1 MKKTIA
7 MIHATYKAIPPMEK
21 AFREL
26 APDYVLQSHVD
37 EAMLAAVNRHGGVQ
51 EEDLREFT
59 RLVFTAMDSD
69 ADLILVCC
77 SIFCSYVPLMRQFT
91 DKPIIAINAPMLEK
105 AAAIGG
111 RIGIVSTTPTSGPHT
126 QRQIEKILAQTGADA
141 SFVHE
146 IVPDAISALKNGDAQ
161 THNQIIAQAAIRLKE
176 QGCSCVLLSQ
186 ITMAQA
192 KQLIPADKIPVLT
205 SPEEGALAVRE
216 ALEP

>member
-91 DKPIIAINAPMLEK
+91 DKPIIAINTPMLEK

-111 RIGIVSTTPTSGPHT
+111 KIGIVSTTPTSGPHT
-126 QRQIEKILAQTGADA
+126 QQQNREDFGSNRSQ
-141 SFVHE
+141 
-146 IVPDAISALKNGDAQ
+146 
-161 THNQIIAQAAIRLKE
+161 RL
-176 QGCSCVLLSQ
+176 LF
-186 ITMAQA
+186 
-192 KQLIPADKIPVLT
+192 P
-205 SPEEGALAVRE
+205 
-216 ALEP
+216 

>member
-21 AFREL
+21 AFRDL
-26 APDYVLQSHVD
+26 APDYVLQNHVD

-91 DKPIIAINAPMLEK
+91 DKPIIAINTPMLEK

-111 RIGIVSTTPTSGPHT
+111 KIGIVSTTPTSGPHT
-126 QRQIEKILAQTGADA
+126 QQQIEKILAQTGADA
-141 SFVHE
+141 SFVHA
-146 IVPDAISALKNGDAQ
+146 IVPDAISALKNGDTE
-161 THNQIIAQAAIRLKE
+161 THNQIVAQAAIRLKG

-205 SPEEGALAVRE
+205 SPEEGVLAVRE
-216 ALEP
+216 ALER